1 MRPPADAVETTG
13 SGPDLV
19 LVHGTGMDAAGL
31 APLAR
36 LLAPRLRVTSYQRR
50 GTEGWPG
57 ASDRAPSSAAEHAA
71 DLADLV
77 AALGGGPVQLFG
89 VSFGAVVALE
99 LARQRPDLVRSAALF
114 EPAAAGD
121 DEVPEAPQALL
132 ATFERCFAAG
142 EPERAAEIFHRR
154 VLSEALWRRLPPDA
168 QARARG
174 QWRHIHG
181 DLVATVAW
189 RAPREE
195 LRALVLPMLLLR
207 GGRSPEGFEAP
218 IRSLA
223 AALPRA
229 TRAEIP
235 GAGHQSFSAAWEVLA
250 EALVGFL
257 ERPDRSD
264 RAADPVGPP
273 REPP

>member
-1 MRPPADAVETTG
+1 LTNAVWKRESRAVRPPADTVETTG
-13 SGPDLV
+13 KGPDLV

-36 LLAPRLRVTSYQRR
+36 LLARRLRVTRYHRR
-50 GTEGWPG
+50 GTAGWPG
-57 ASDRAPSSAAEHAA
+57 EGDRAPSSASEHAA

-77 AALGGGPVQLFG
+77 SGLGRGPVHLFG

-121 DEVPEAPQALL
+121 DEVPAAPQALL
-132 ATFERCFAAG
+132 ATFERCLTSG
-142 EPERAAEIFHRR
+142 EPERAAEVFHRR
-154 VLSEALWRRLPPDA
+154 VLSEALWRRLPPEA

-189 RAPREE
+189 RMPRAE
-195 LRALVLPMLLLR
+195 LSALALPVLLLR

-223 AALPRA
+223 EALPHA
-229 TRAEIP
+229 TRAGIP
-235 GAGHQSFSAAWEVLA
+235 GAGHQSFGPAWEALA
-250 EALVGFL
+250 EALAGF
-257 ERPDRSD
+257 SS
-264 RAADPVGPP
+264 
-273 REPP
+273 

>member
-36 LLAPRLRVTSYQRR
+36 LLAPRLRVTRYQRR
-50 GTEGWPG
+50 GTAGWPG
-57 ASDRAPSSAAEHAA
+57 EGGRAPGSAAEHAA
-71 DLADLV
+71 DLADLI
-77 AALGGGPVQLFG
+77 AGLGGGPVQLFG
-89 VSFGAVVALE
+89 VSFGALVVLE
-99 LARQRPDLVRSAALF
+99 LARQRPELVRSAALF

-121 DEVPEAPQALL
+121 DEVPAAPQALL
-132 ATFERCFAAG
+132 ETFKRCLTTG

-154 VLSEALWRRLPPDA
+154 VLGDALWRRLSPEA

-195 LRALVLPMLLLR
+195 LRALGLPVLLLR
-207 GGRSPEGFEAP
+207 GDRSPESFEAP
-218 IRSLA
+218 VRSLA

-229 TRAEIP
+229 TRAGIP
-235 GAGHQSFSAAWEVLA
+235 GAGHQSFGSAWEALA
-250 EALVGFL
+250 EALTGFL
-257 ERPDRSD
+257 PRS
-264 RAADPVGPP
+264 
-273 REPP
+273 